1 MVQIPS
7 FFFSF
12 APPPPPHLD
21 FYKNKLMY
29 VGKVIILTRFVT

>member
-7 FFFSF
+7 HFFSVSH
-12 APPPPPHLD
+12 PRHLD